1 MDFLKT
7 LLAYMATT
15 LVVAV
20 ESTSTP
26 AVTPIPTPAPTAS
39 IVETAVPEM
48 MTELPPE
55 TPTPEPTVSVTPVP
69 VPTITPN
76 MRGYH
81 NLLQGDRGE
90 EVRRLQEKL
99 IELGYLPEGSA
110 DGAYG
115 GQTRRAVR
123 NFQYYNGLE
132 VDGIAGRTTQT
143 NLFENPD
150 AARYPGESGAT
161 EAPAGTPAP
170 LTVEPPMEPAETAS
184 AEPAPAAEE
193 TTAPAD
199 TAADTVT
206 AEPAAAAEETAAP
219 AEEAAE
225 TTEAAA
231 ETAKAAAETVT
242 AAPASEAEETAET
255 AKAVAATVT
264 AVPAAATEEKTEE
277 TAEPAEDTAE
287 TAAAAPAAAAAETAE
302 ATAEPEK
309 AAVETVTAA
318 PAAAAAE
325 TAEVTAEP
333 EKAKAEEGSRTAV
346 YILPEE
352 TGSPAQETAEPV
364 KELAK
369 PAGEE
374 TPVPDEK
381 AAVEGETEASPAE
394 MTENV
399 DLDLLDQTPVP
410 QPTATPEPVHY
421 EDLAGWVVLNDSGES
436 MQWRALEDGVPVV
449 RSPRLQRQ
457 DEDIRVS
464 LDDLCESVE
473 SWTLTGE
480 ENSLILEAQG
490 FVLALLQEDAGF
502 VSTVDGLEMV
512 TESRDFDFGEGHF
525 IRVDFLTRA
534 LDGSWAW
541 DAEEETL
548 MLRIPQKNPAL
559 YTD

>member
-170 LTVEPPMEPAETAS
+170 LTAEPPMEPAETAAAETAVPAKETAETVT
-184 AEPAPAAEE
+184 AEPAAAVEETATPAEEAAE
-193 TTAPAD
+193 TTEATAEPAK
-199 TAADTVT
+199 AEAETVT
-206 AEPAAAAEETAAP
+206 AEPAAAAEETA
-219 AEEAAE
+219 E

-231 ETAKAAAETVT
+231 ETVTAAPEAAAEEKTEETTKPAEETAETVTAEPAAAETAEATAEPAKAAAETVT
-242 AAPASEAEETAET
+242 AAPA
-255 AKAVAATVT
+255 
-264 AVPAAATEEKTEE
+264 
-277 TAEPAEDTAE
+277 
-287 TAAAAPAAAAAETAE
+287 AAAETTE
-302 ATAEPEK
+302 EK
-309 AAVETVTAA
+309 A
-318 PAAAAAE
+318 
-325 TAEVTAEP
+325 AEP

-449 RSPRLQRQ
+449 RSPRLQQQ

-480 ENSLILEAQG
+480 GNSLILEAQG